1 MKNLED
7 NPGQQNNADKDLLI
21 MLQLKIKNP
30 IQINGILNKFNCFS
44 HYIKDM
50 VPNGL
55 LLLIISSISK
65 IIIYVGLKILL
76 KINSTALWES
86 LLESLTNFWNKEKI
100 NIGSRSNMSLSLEL
114 WTFMIHF
121 PKCLSFINNG
131 VTKLG
136 RKYYIKLIRAY
147 FLKI

>member
-30 IQINGILNKFNCFS
+30 IQINGILNKFNRFS

-76 KINSTALWES
+76 KINSTAL
-86 LLESLTNFWNKEKI
+86 
-100 NIGSRSNMSLSLEL
+100 
-114 WTFMIHF
+114 
-121 PKCLSFINNG
+121 
-131 VTKLG
+131 
-136 RKYYIKLIRAY
+136 
-147 FLKI
+147 